1 MGYWNKKYEPPE
13 FEDEQSGPVSGIAQS
28 DDIDTPDDDV
38 AAAENEMPH
47 DAAGAVANGTS
58 NGLANGAARDGAEST
73 QGESVQPYRPV
84 ESGAVEPAQ
93 DERAVA
99 QENTTSTAASP
110 DEHQIQPEQPDPA
123 SQHDLNTEQADQAS
137 HAEPAPGIEAREQ
150 AVSASED
157 EAGAPAPDLTDLAE
171 PTLAAPAAAPEESG
185 APDED
190 GPDQPKPMTA
200 REYWGLPPRQS
211 PVDEQGNLTEGAH
224 SRPAAE
230 DVGGQAEG
238 LADAAVPAALPEAV
252 KRVERV
258 GADFFPAEH
267 VDRKRKKLKGGL
279 VEDRQTPTVVVD
291 DVTIEFPVGPYAQR
305 GSLKSAMFSLFGHR
319 EKTKIPG
326 AIAAL
331 RSLSFRIDH
340 GERVALVGHNGS
352 GKSTLLRA
360 LAGVFP
366 VPLGNIEVVGQIGT
380 LLDFGTGFEGESTGR
395 ENILY
400 RGMAMGISPAKIK
413 EVEDEIIEFSALGD
427 FIDMPMRTYSAG
439 MFVRLGFAVSTQ
451 FSPDVLLID
460 EVFGAGD
467 AAFQARAFTRM
478 MDVVNSAGIMVLAT
492 HDFNLV
498 EQLCSRVI
506 WIEKGRI
513 VADGKPS
520 EIIPDVR
527 AHLA

>member
-1 MGYWNKKYEPPE
+1 M
-13 FEDEQSGPVSGIAQS
+13 
-28 DDIDTPDDDV
+28 
-38 AAAENEMPH
+38 
-47 DAAGAVANGTS
+47 
-58 NGLANGAARDGAEST
+58 
-73 QGESVQPYRPV
+73 
-84 ESGAVEPAQ
+84 
-93 DERAVA
+93 
-99 QENTTSTAASP
+99 
-110 DEHQIQPEQPDPA
+110 
-123 SQHDLNTEQADQAS
+123 
-137 HAEPAPGIEAREQ
+137 
-150 AVSASED
+150 
-157 EAGAPAPDLTDLAE
+157 
-171 PTLAAPAAAPEESG
+171 
-185 APDED
+185 
-190 GPDQPKPMTA
+190 
-200 REYWGLPPRQS
+200 
-211 PVDEQGNLTEGAH
+211 
-224 SRPAAE
+224 
-230 DVGGQAEG
+230 
-238 LADAAVPAALPEAV
+238 
-252 KRVERV
+252 
-258 GADFFPAEH
+258 
-267 VDRKRKKLKGGL
+267 
-279 VEDRQTPTVVVD
+279 
-291 DVTIEFPVGPYAQR
+291 
-305 GSLKSAMFSLFGHR
+305 
-319 EKTKIPG
+319 
-326 AIAAL
+326 AAL